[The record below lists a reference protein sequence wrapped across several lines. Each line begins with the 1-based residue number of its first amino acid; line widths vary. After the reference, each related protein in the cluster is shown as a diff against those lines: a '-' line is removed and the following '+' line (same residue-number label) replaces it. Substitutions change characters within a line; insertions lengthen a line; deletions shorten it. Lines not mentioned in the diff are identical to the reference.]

1 MSHINENNKLN
12 VNINNTQQVRNKGE
26 LVNGHSCQTF
36 NHHTIPLSKD
46 HYHLLFQIW
55 IEQPDWSSGFPYKYM
70 WLEHQTAPICDS
82 SSTIRAFFHLKGSR
96 KLKRKKKKNHWLYNV
111 SRSKKKHIYLHL
123 HLLDYKW
130 VNCVM
135 LYNYIKFTFHI
146 FFAC

>member
-1 MSHINENNKLN
+1 MSQINENNKLN

-96 KLKRKKKKNHWLYNV
+96 KLKRKKKKKIIDYTTFLDL
-111 SRSKKKHIYLHL
+111 KKSIYIFI
-123 HLLDYKW
+123 
-130 VNCVM
+130 
-135 LYNYIKFTFHI
+135 YIYSITNELI
-146 FFAC
+146 VLCYIII

>member
-96 KLKRKKKKNHWLYNV
+96 KLKRKKKKKNHRLYNV
-111 SRSKKKHIYLHL
+111 SRSKKKHISS
-123 HLLDYKW
+123 
-130 VNCVM
+130 
-135 LYNYIKFTFHI
+135 FTSTRLQMS
-146 FFAC
+146 

>member
-1 MSHINENNKLN
+1 MSQINENNKLN
-12 VNINNTQQVRNKGE
+12 VNIKNIQQVRNKGE

-55 IEQPDWSSGFPYKYM
+55 IEQPDWSSGFPYKYYVTRTPNCTY
-70 WLEHQTAPICDS
+70 LRLKFYHPC
-82 SSTIRAFFHLKGSR
+82 FFSFEGLTETETQ
-96 KLKRKKKKNHWLYNV
+96 KKKNHRLYNV
-111 SRSKKKHIYLHL
+111 SRSKKSIYLHL

>member
-26 LVNGHSCQTF
+26 LVNGHTCSCQTF

-96 KLKRKKKKNHWLYNV
+96 KLKRKKKKIIDYTTFLDP
-111 SRSKKKHIYLHL
+111 KKAYIFIYIYSITNELIVL
-123 HLLDYKW
+123 
-130 VNCVM
+130 C
-135 LYNYIKFTFHI
+135 YII
-146 FFAC
+146 I